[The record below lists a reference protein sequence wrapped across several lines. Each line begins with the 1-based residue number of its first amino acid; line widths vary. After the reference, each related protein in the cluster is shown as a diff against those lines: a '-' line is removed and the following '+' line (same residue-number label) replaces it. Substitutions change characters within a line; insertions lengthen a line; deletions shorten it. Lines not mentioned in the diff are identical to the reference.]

1 MFLTSHQHGHH
12 TRHMVG
18 SPPVCI
24 ATAAATT
31 AVHSRRR
38 NVYIGST
45 QSTTGEK
52 TNGCRM
58 MHAQHT
64 RLNHGRMSAKVMSRA
79 PPLPFPSSRRR
90 DRSLQGRT
98 LYLSTSI
105 DNNPEHEQLLVI
117 HIWRAA
123 RGGAHCCR
131 LPPPPPPPRSLR
143 RHVGTGVLRVRSM
156 CVRACVR
163 ACAERVRASC
173 ARRVVRT
180 RRLPHPHTATTT
192 IRAHASERC
201 LAHLHQVSLV

>member
-1 MFLTSHQHGHH
+1 MATTHATWSAP
-12 TRHMVG
+12 RRCV
-18 SPPVCI
+18 SRPPPLLPPF
-24 ATAAATT
+24 TAAAGT
-31 AVHSRRR
+31 
-38 NVYIGST
+38 ST
-45 QSTTGEK
+45 SDLHKALRGEK